1 MRVLMSHDKP
11 DIVQR
16 FKPDSWGQLAVVLLN
31 PRNHSMI
38 LQISTT
44 HIWPHYLYGVLVHFW
59 CTNWSMHVLY
69 IRSHIMHLYNFSAV
83 ATLE

>member
-1 MRVLMSHDKP
+1 MLVLMSRDNP
-11 DIVQR
+11 DTVQR

-44 HIWPHYLYGVLVHFW
+44 HIWPHYLYGVLVQFW
-59 CTNWSMHVLY
+59 CIDWSMYVLHIQPH
-69 IRSHIMHLYNFSAV
+69 IRHIYNFSAA
-83 ATLE
+83 ATPE